1 MFLASKTVWL
11 CRKYFYAS
19 GTVKAQHLWGEKERE
34 RPEIE
39 ESPRWPESPSPA
51 RVTLPVAETSSR
63 DAPHSAR
70 KGASGACG
78 SQHARVSKADY
89 AHLSL
94 TLPIWKLRDL
104 PPAAYKS
111 ATVRV
116 FIPWKAE
123 TSSSSLESQL

>member
-39 ESPRWPESPSPA
+39 ESPRWPESPSPWPRPPA
-51 RVTLPVAETSSR
+51 GMLPTLRGRELPV
-63 DAPHSAR
+63 H
-70 KGASGACG
+70 
-78 SQHARVSKADY
+78 VSKADY

-116 FIPWKAE
+116 FIPWKSE